1 MFRKLRKTRWRHP
14 SLRERVEQ
22 ARAEIERS
30 RAELA
35 RTAGEAG
42 EASRLTISKLVT
54 AWRDWAAAKPAP
66 PLPPVIAAAS
76 RADPIEV
83 TLNRV
88 RAQRPPAPPVTPRQ
102 PFSATPSAASNRTP
116 AYAAARRASS
126 AVPGSTSAHQRIDQS
141 ETRRPPAPT
150 TPSST
155 RTAPA
160 TAKAAV
166 RAAPPPRIATP
177 FPAKTPARRTSS
189 DLALAGAGIALGLL
203 CAFFP
208 WYVFMNQ
215 DQFGVRA
222 MRFSGERDVGPIP
235 AGAMPAGARIL
246 ADSGA
251 PPRDVPEPPLDSF
264 TTATLAAEQQTE
276 TPGVDDQ
283 PFPGDA
289 SGASAFRVVHVANG
303 RAMIEDDSG
312 LWIVERG
319 ATLPDNSRVSS
330 IEQRDGTWVVV
341 TSDSRVFEMQP

>member
-102 PFSATPSAASNRTP
+102 PFSATPSAASHRTP
-116 AYAAARRASS
+116 AYAAARPASS
-126 AVPGSTSAHQRIDQS
+126 AVPGSTSAHQRIG
-141 ETRRPPAPT
+141 PAAPT
-150 TPSST
+150 ST

-160 TAKAAV
+160 TAKASV
-166 RAAPPPRIATP
+166 RATPSRIATP

-189 DLALAGAGIALGLL
+189 DLALTGALIALGLL

-222 MRFSGERDVGPIP
+222 MRFSGERDVGAIP
-235 AGAMPAGARIL
+235 EGAMPAGARIL
-246 ADSGA
+246 ADSEA
-251 PPRDVPEPPLDSF
+251 PPREVEEPPVDSF
-264 TTATLAAEQQTE
+264 TTATLAAEQQAE
-276 TPGVDDQ
+276 TPGVGEQ

-319 ATLPDNSRVSS
+319 ATLPDNSRVRS
-330 IEQRDGTWVVV
+330 IEQRDGNWVIV
-341 TSDSRVFEMQP
+341 TTDSRVFEMQP

>member
-1 MFRKLRKTRWRHP
+1 MFRKPRKTSWRNRP

-88 RAQRPPAPPVTPRQ
+88 RAQRPLTPPVTPRQ
-102 PFSATPSAASNRTP
+102 PFSPTPSAASHRTP
-116 AYAAARRASS
+116 AYAAARPASS
-126 AVPGSTSAHQRIDQS
+126 AGPGSTSAHQRIG
-141 ETRRPPAPT
+141 PAAPT
-150 TPSST
+150 ST

-160 TAKAAV
+160 TAKASV
-166 RAAPPPRIATP
+166 RATPPRIATP

-189 DLALAGAGIALGLL
+189 DLALTGALIALGLL

-235 AGAMPAGARIL
+235 EGAMSAGARII
-246 ADSGA
+246 ADSEA

-289 SGASAFRVVHVANG
+289 GGASAFRVVHVANG

-319 ATLPDNSRVSS
+319 ATLPDNSRVRS
-330 IEQRDGTWVVV
+330 IEQRDGNWVIV
-341 TSDSRVFEMQP
+341 TTDSRVFEMQP